1 VCQIDVGAWEVE
13 RKIVGG
19 SPVDRFSGRK
29 GRIAE
34 GCAGRRTASVVVL
47 VVSKVNKSNPI

>member
-1 VCQIDVGAWEVE
+1 MCQIDVGAWEVE